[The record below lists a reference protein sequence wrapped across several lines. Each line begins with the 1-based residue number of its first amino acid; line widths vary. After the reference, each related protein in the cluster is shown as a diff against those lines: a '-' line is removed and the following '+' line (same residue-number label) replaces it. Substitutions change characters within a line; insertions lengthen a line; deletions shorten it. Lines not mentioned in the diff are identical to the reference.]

1 MTYMTFWETVLAVWV
16 VIALIGGMVMLV
28 STRTDLTD

>member
-16 VIALIGGMVMLV
+16 VIALMGGLVMLV
-28 STRTDLTD
+28 STRADLTD

>member
-1 MTYMTFWETVLAVWV
+1 MSFWESVLAVWLAV
-16 VIALIGGMVMLV
+16 AIMGVAVMFI

>member
-1 MTYMTFWETVLAVWV
+1 MSFWQTVLAVWV
-16 VIALIGGMVMLV
+16 AVAITGVAVMFI

>member
-16 VIALIGGMVMLV
+16 VIALMGGMVMLV